1 MADSSD
7 IDAALIAL
15 LQADATLTGLLPDGV
30 HMDQAPPNKRK
41 FGIVSLVF
49 GEDRSVFAERA
60 IEDCVFLVKAVVMMT
75 DGANAKAAA
84 ARIDVLLESTPL
96 AAAGYTWMTTERLER
111 VRYTEVDSI
120 DATIRWQHRGG
131 RYRVQ
136 MSTT

>member
-7 IDAALIAL
+7 IDAAVIAL
-15 LQADATLTGLLPDGV
+15 LQNDATLKTLLPDGV
-30 HMDQAPPNKRK
+30 HMDQAPPNKKK

-60 IEDCVFLVKAVVMMT
+60 IEDCVFLVKAVLL
-75 DGANAKAAA
+75 DASAKDAA

-96 AAAGYTWMTTERLER
+96 TVAGYTWMTTERLER

-120 DATIRWQHRGG
+120 DATIRWQHRGEIG
-131 RYRVQ
+131 RASCRVRV
-136 MSTT
+136 